1 MRSKYLNKEFDG
13 WTVVDVMNR
22 GKKHKK
28 FILVGP
34 EYKNVRGTFRE
45 RIAVWDS
52 ELSNVAKGKTTIKN
66 IRNNKLDRW
75 VQNAELDC
83 FDIECVSFKPIIK

>member
-1 MRSKYLNKEFDG
+1 MRSKYLNKKFDG
-13 WTVVDVMNR
+13 WTVVNVMNH

>member
-1 MRSKYLNKEFDG
+1 MRSKYLNKKFDG
-13 WTVVDVMNR
+13 WTVVNVMNQ

-34 EYKNVRGTFRE
+34 EYENVRGTFRE
-45 RIAVWDS
+45 QIAIWDS

>member
-1 MRSKYLNKEFDG
+1 MRSKYLNKKFDG
-13 WTVVDVMNR
+13 WTVVDVKNH

-34 EYKNVRGTFRE
+34 EYENVRGTFRE

-52 ELSNVAKGKTTIKN
+52 ELSNVARGKTTVKN
-66 IRNNKLDRW
+66 IRDNKLDRW

>member
-1 MRSKYLNKEFDG
+1 MRSKYLNKKFDG
-13 WTVVDVMNR
+13 WTVVNVMNH
-22 GKKHKK
+22 GKKNKK

-34 EYKNVRGTFRE
+34 EYENVRGHFRE
-45 RIAVWDS
+45 QIAVWDS

>member
-1 MRSKYLNKEFDG
+1 MRSKYLNKKFDG
-13 WTVVDVMNR
+13 WTVVNVMNY

-34 EYKNVRGTFRE
+34 EYESVRGAFRE
-45 RIAVWDS
+45 QIAVWDS
-52 ELSNVAKGKTTIKN
+52 ELSNVTKGKTTIKN

>member
-1 MRSKYLNKEFDG
+1 MRSKYLNKKFDG
-13 WTVVDVMNR
+13 WTVVNVMNH

-34 EYKNVRGTFRE
+34 EYENVRGTFRE
-45 RIAVWDS
+45 QIAVWDS

>member
-1 MRSKYLNKEFDG
+1 M
-13 WTVVDVMNR
+13 
-22 GKKHKK
+22 
-28 FILVGP
+28 GP
-34 EYKNVRGTFRE
+34 EYENIRGTFRE
-45 RIAVWDS
+45 QIAVWDS

-83 FDIECVSFKPIIK
+83 FDIECISFKPIIK

>member
-1 MRSKYLNKEFDG
+1 MRSKYLNKKFDG
-13 WTVVDVMNR
+13 WTVVDVMNH
-22 GKKHKK
+22 GKKHKT

-34 EYKNVRGTFRE
+34 EYENVRGTFRE
-45 RIAVWDS
+45 QIAVWDS
-52 ELSNVAKGKTTIKN
+52 ELSNVARGKTTIKN

-83 FDIECVSFKPIIK
+83 FDIECISFKPIIK

>member
-1 MRSKYLNKEFDG
+1 MRSKYLNKKFDG
-13 WTVVDVMNR
+13 WTVVNVMNY

-28 FILVGP
+28 FILVSP
-34 EYKNVRGTFRE
+34 EYENVRGTFRE
-45 RIAVWDS
+45 QIAVWDS

>member
-1 MRSKYLNKEFDG
+1 MRSKYLNKKFDG
-13 WTVVDVMNR
+13 WTVVNVMNY

-34 EYKNVRGTFRE
+34 EYENVRGTFRE
-45 RIAVWDS
+45 QIAVWDS
-52 ELSNVAKGKTTIKN
+52 ELSNVARGKTTIKN
-66 IRNNKLDRW
+66 IRDNKLDRW

-83 FDIECVSFKPIIK
+83 FDIECISFKPIIK

>member
-13 WTVVDVMNR
+13 WTVVNVMNY

-34 EYKNVRGTFRE
+34 EYENVRGTFRE

-52 ELSNVAKGKTTIKN
+52 ELSNVARGKTTVKN

>member
-1 MRSKYLNKEFDG
+1 MRSKYLNKKFDG
-13 WTVVDVMNR
+13 WTVVNVMNC

-34 EYKNVRGTFRE
+34 EYENVRGTFRE
-45 RIAVWDS
+45 QIVVWDS
-52 ELSNVAKGKTTIKN
+52 ELSNVARGKTTVKN
-66 IRNNKLDRW
+66 IRNNKSDRW

>member
-13 WTVVDVMNR
+13 WTVVNVMNY

-34 EYKNVRGTFRE
+34 EYENVRGTFRE
-45 RIAVWDS
+45 QIVVWDS
-52 ELSNVAKGKTTIKN
+52 ELSNVARGKTTIKN
-66 IRNNKLDRW
+66 IRNNRLDRW

-83 FDIECVSFKPIIK
+83 FNIECVSFKPIVK